1 MAAEGEGGGPEAD
14 SDLGD
19 LCPEA
24 RPYLHLRDRV
34 PESGW
39 SGRPSQD
46 GREGE
51 REGRPGGR
59 GTEGQRDRGRPSQG
73 ILGTND
79 ESYAEVIKNR
89 MKKCD
94 EIVHISS

>member
-34 PESGW
+34 PESRW

-51 REGRPGGR
+51 REGRPGG
-59 GTEGQRDRGRPSQG
+59 EGQRDRGTEGARVRAFWAQ
-73 ILGTND
+73 
-79 ESYAEVIKNR
+79 R
-89 MKKCD
+89 M
-94 EIVHISS
+94 SSMRKSLKIE